1 MLEKMEKQIYIKPCL
16 KVLLFVEEPVMG
28 DAHFSIFGPGEQ
40 GEDLSKEGTFDN
52 SDFPNNFDNSDLPRF
67 RSIWDEEE

>member
-1 MLEKMEKQIYIKPCL
+1 MEKQIYIKPCL
-16 KVLLFVEEPVMG
+16 KVLLFDEEPVLG
-28 DAHFSIFGPGEQ
+28 NGTYPLNPSGP